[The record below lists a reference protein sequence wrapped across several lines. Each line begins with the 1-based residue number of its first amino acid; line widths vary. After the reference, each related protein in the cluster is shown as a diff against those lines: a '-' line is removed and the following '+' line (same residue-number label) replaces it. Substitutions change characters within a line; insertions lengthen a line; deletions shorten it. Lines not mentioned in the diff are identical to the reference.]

1 MTVPA
6 MREHR
11 PKFKEL
17 EMRDVL
23 ATRPAEFHP
32 RRRDPPV
39 FHLHVRSGHHL
50 HARTLCLLLAAC
62 ATADQQ
68 EVHPATPATAAPIA
82 PVVIAP
88 APPPKPVIPSCVD
101 DGKPYD
107 VVALKER
114 VTFLASKELD
124 GRAPDTDGDRAT
136 RKLIA
141 DRFRCLGLTPAGSDY
156 ELPFEA
162 DGKPTANVVGYIKG
176 SDPDVGDEIIYVGAH
191 HDHEG
196 KGHLGANDNAS
207 GIAGLLAVAQAV
219 RQGEPPRRTIVFA
232 TFGGEELGMLGS
244 YHLAAHPPE
253 ALPNTKVVQFI
264 NLDMIG
270 THSARGFVA
279 AMGSLPKLASR
290 PLLDKLARK
299 FPKISV
305 AAGGRARGSDYE
317 PLCKQG
323 VPYVFFWTPDPRCY
337 HQTCDT
343 ADRLDYR
350 AMADIA
356 ALAGALTIEMAS
368 TDRDLAAARAKYGCG
383 V

>member
-1 MTVPA
+1 
-6 MREHR
+6 MR
-11 PKFKEL
+11 
-17 EMRDVL
+17 
-23 ATRPAEFHP
+23 
-32 RRRDPPV
+32 
-39 FHLHVRSGHHL
+39 
-50 HARTLCLLLAAC
+50 LLLLGLAAC
-62 ATADQQ
+62 ATSDQRE
-68 EVHPATPATAAPIA
+68 EVVA
-82 PVVIAP
+82 PVVAPVAPVVVAP
-88 APPPKPVIPSCVD
+88 APPPAKPVIPSCVD

-107 VVALKER
+107 VAVLKEL

-124 GRAPDTDGDRAT
+124 GRAPNTDGDRAT

-141 DRFRCLGLTPAGSDY
+141 DRFRCLGLVPAGDDY

-162 DGKPTANVVGYIKG
+162 AGNPTANVVGYIKG

-207 GIAGLLAVAQAV
+207 GLTGLLAVAQAV

-253 ALPNTKVVQFI
+253 GLPNDKVVQFI

-290 PLLDKLARK
+290 PILDKLARK

-323 VPYVFFWTPDPRCY
+323 VPYVFFWTPDPKCY
-337 HQTCDT
+337 HETCDT

-356 ALAGALTIEMAS
+356 ALAGALTIEMAN
-368 TDRDLAAARAKYGCG
+368 TDRDLAAARAKYHCG

>member
-1 MTVPA
+1 
-6 MREHR
+6 MRR
-11 PKFKEL
+11 CPL
-17 EMRDVL
+17 
-23 ATRPAEFHP
+23 
-32 RRRDPPV
+32 
-39 FHLHVRSGHHL
+39 RS
-50 HARTLCLLLAAC
+50 LLLLGLAAC
-62 ATADQQ
+62 ATADQRE
-68 EVHPATPATAAPIA
+68 EVHPPTPPVAAPIA
-82 PVVIAP
+82 PVVLAP
-88 APPPKPVIPSCVD
+88 TPPPKPVIPSCVD

-107 VVALKER
+107 VAVLKER
-114 VTFLASKELD
+114 VAFLASKELD

-156 ELPFEA
+156 ELPFTAE
-162 DGKPTANVVGYIKG
+162 GKPTANVVGYIQG
-176 SDPDVGDEIIYVGAH
+176 SDPDVGDQIIYVGAH

-219 RQGEPPRRTIVFA
+219 RQGEPPKRTIVFA

-244 YHLAAHPPE
+244 YHLAAHAPE
-253 ALPNTKVVQFI
+253 ALPNAKVVQFI

-270 THSARGFVA
+270 THNARGFVA
-279 AMGSLPKLASR
+279 AMGALPRLASR
-290 PLLDKLARK
+290 PILDKVARK
-299 FPKISV
+299 FPRISV

-323 VPYVFFWTPDPRCY
+323 VPYVFFWTPDPKCY
-337 HQTCDT
+337 HETCDT
-343 ADRLDYR
+343 AARLDYR

>member
-1 MTVPA
+1 MGLRVVVWWARRLTQGRLTQGCFILTVKPIGSSRRLSN
-6 MREHR
+6 MR
-11 PKFKEL
+11 
-17 EMRDVL
+17 
-23 ATRPAEFHP
+23 
-32 RRRDPPV
+32 
-39 FHLHVRSGHHL
+39 
-50 HARTLCLLLAAC
+50 LLLVALASC
-62 ATADQQ
+62 ATADQRE
-68 EVHPATPATAAPIA
+68 EVHPATPIATPIA
-82 PVVIAP
+82 PMVVAP

-107 VVALKER
+107 LAVLKER
-114 VTFLASKELD
+114 VAFLASKELD
-124 GRAPDTDGDRAT
+124 GRAPDTDGDRTT

-162 DGKPTANVVGYIKG
+162 GGKATANVVGYIKG
-176 SDPDVGDEIIYVGAH
+176 SDPDVGDQIIYVGAH

-219 RQGEPPRRTIVFA
+219 RQGEPPKRTIVFA

-253 ALPNTKVVQFI
+253 ALPNDKVVQFI

-270 THSARGFVA
+270 THNARGFVA

-290 PLLDKLARK
+290 SILDKLARK

-317 PLCKQG
+317 PLCKKG
-323 VPYVFFWTPDPRCY
+323 VPYVFFWTPDPKCY
-337 HQTCDT
+337 HEICDT

-350 AMADIA
+350 AMSDIA
-356 ALAGALTIEMAS
+356 ALAGALTIEMAN